1 MYNSQTNVN
10 RDPGRHLAR
19 SWTTKA
25 WDENIKQINKR
36 QQSSISL
43 LASAD
48 ILRAA
53 LFTET
58 WCHCLLSCCLLH
70 KSHLYRSRDRWFKVL
85 LFCLK
90 LWRLLFWSLAM
101 IIFWLQLG
109 QKAHCW
115 SKVNLPQLTQS
126 TALNRNRK
134 KIFLLAWKEFKN
146 KPINKVPSVNY

>member
-10 RDPGRHLAR
+10 RDPSQHLSR

-36 QQSSISL
+36 QQSRISL

-48 ILRAA
+48 ILESSGVYW
-53 LFTET
+53 LHET
-58 WCHCLLSCCLLH
+58 CHCLLSCCLLH
-70 KSHLYRSRDRWFKVL
+70 KSHLDRSRDRWFRVL
-85 LFCLK
+85 LFCFK
-90 LWRLLFWSLAM
+90 LWQLLFWSLAM

-115 SKVNLPQLTQS
+115 PKVNLPQLTQS

-134 KIFLLAWKEFKN
+134 KKYFYWHGKN
-146 KPINKVPSVNY
+146 LKTNQ